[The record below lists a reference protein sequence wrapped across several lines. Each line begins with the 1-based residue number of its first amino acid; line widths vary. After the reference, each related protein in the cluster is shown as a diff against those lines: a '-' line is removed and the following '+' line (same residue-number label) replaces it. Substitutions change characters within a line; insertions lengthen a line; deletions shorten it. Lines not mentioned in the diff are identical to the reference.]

1 MTDNSKLG
9 YKEMLTLITEVAIVQ
24 ICRLTVGKDGSEV
37 GVTINVRFT
46 CTSSLIN
53 SLSIYKTEK

>member
-1 MTDNSKLG
+1 
-9 YKEMLTLITEVAIVQ
+9 MLTLITEVAIVQ

-46 CTSSLIN
+46 CTSALNLQLIYIGTKLSLRQKALKN
-53 SLSIYKTEK
+53 F